1 MQPNMAWKLAYS
13 FYLARQKSTTFS
25 DFTQMFWSLS
35 FCSTMTAASCCSTS
49 TTSWWK
55 TNALT
60 QFYPLD
66 FHCFLSSHMCIS
78 QKALSTQSFCQKL
91 PDWAKLCLSHQKRTG
106 DCPSPGTH
114 PKPDTGLGE
123 SFNAPRVR
131 LRHKC
136 GQMLITKRI
145 IHIYLLSR
153 KRARRKDRKGG

>member
-1 MQPNMAWKLAYS
+1 MQLNMAWKLAYS

-49 TTSWWK
+49 TTSWWE

-91 PDWAKLCLSHQKRTG
+91 PDWTKLYLSHQKRTG

-123 SFNAPRVR
+123 SFNVPRVR

-153 KRARRKDRKGG
+153 KWARRKDRKGG